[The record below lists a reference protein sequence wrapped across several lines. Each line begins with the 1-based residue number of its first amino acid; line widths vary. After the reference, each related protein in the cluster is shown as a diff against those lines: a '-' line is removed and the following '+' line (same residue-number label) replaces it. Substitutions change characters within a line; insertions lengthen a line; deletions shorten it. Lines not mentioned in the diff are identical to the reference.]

1 MNDQPE
7 NLDPFVDE
15 EIASP
20 SQSNAPKE
28 EAAASQREMTPNERR
43 RENLRNTFGQGPGL
57 IALIAVGVIVVVF
70 LALAFRGFSRAGE
83 QAAGTSNVQQPNIPE
98 RRTDV
103 QVSPEEMARRQQIA
117 AEEAERAAQSGQF
130 YQPGFDM
137 QVAASQPQFGQE
149 GEFRLGL
156 PEQQAQGQVYGP
168 TVASASSVQ
177 LTSEQEAE
185 ILRLEEQRKA
195 TEAERQRLLSEYN
208 QRVQKR
214 DEFANTQ
221 RDVVMAQ
228 IDNVFKGAGSNG
240 MYTTVSYLP
249 MSASGVAG
257 YGNQQQAYGA
267 YQQDQLTSIGGIAQP
282 AGNTGSGCEKA
293 FRTGNTAFAVLD
305 HEVNTD
311 AGNHAI
317 ATIMGGP
324 YNGSK
329 VIGGVQISHNNV
341 ALQFNRLAPQDGR
354 NTLAINA
361 VAMRTSDASMGVAT
375 SINRHTISRYTAL
388 IFSSGLAGLSNAA
401 QQTEGT
407 MTQLN
412 NGTTVVS
419 TERAND
425 RQIIGNVLGQ
435 VGQTM
440 SGEIA
445 QRINRPPTYKVARGT
460 GVALFFMDDVCVQ

>member
-1 MNDQPE
+1 MSEQPD
-7 NLDPFVDE
+7 LDPFVDE

-28 EAAASQREMTPNERR
+28 EAAASQREMTPNEHR

-70 LALAFRGFSRAGE
+70 LALAFRGFSKAGE
-83 QAAGTSNVQQPNIPE
+83 QAVGNSNVQQPNIPE

-240 MYTTVSYLP
+240 MYTTVPYLP
-249 MSASGVAG
+249 MSASGVPN
-257 YGNQQQAYGA
+257 YGNQQQNYGA
-267 YQQDQLTSIGGIAQP
+267 YQQEQPPSTGGIAQP
-282 AGNTGSGCEKA
+282 AGNSSSRGCEKA

-311 AGNHAI
+311 ADNHAI

-388 IFSSGLAGLSNAA
+388 IFSSGLAGLANAA

-445 QRINRPPTYKVARGT
+445 QRISRPPTYKVARGT